1 MKPLQLT
8 LRAFGPYAGE
18 TLIDFERFG
27 GAGLY
32 LITGDTGAGKTTL
45 FDALSFALYGEG
57 SGAFRKPEMLRSKY
71 ASPEQKT
78 EVLLRFEDKG
88 EVYEV
93 RRTPSY
99 LRPAKRG
106 KGETQQ
112 LAEAELWLPDGSVKT
127 KVKEVNEKLE
137 DILGLNREQFL
148 QTAMIS
154 QGEFL
159 KLLLASTE
167 ERQKIFRK
175 IFHTERFAGLQELLK
190 AESNA
195 CEREFELLEQK
206 QRSCLERLQPE
217 GEAEALRQAVLRR
230 ESPAEELLSL
240 LPASLAALELER
252 NEVAALREAKNEEIS
267 ELSAAIVRAEAA
279 EQRARLRREKEAELL
294 RGRTALTEQREALT
308 RIRREIEE
316 KTARWE
322 ELPAY
327 RALLPKYE
335 ELARAS
341 AARAAQELRV
351 KEEEKALRRAAERAL
366 AAAELLNKS
375 REESRELADA
385 GEALARCE
393 AKASELKE
401 RSLLLSSVQRKIKDY
416 ADCFHEGK
424 QAQDVFLKAREA
436 YEQAERDYG
445 TAYRLFLAG
454 QAGLLAEELETGSPC
469 PVCGST
475 EHPRPAEKP
484 RETPSEAEL
493 KRLEEARKLGQE
505 RAERAAKQHS
515 ALRERLSQQ
524 KQQLSEQAAR
534 LFPEAEFRDLDR
546 SAKAEQERLTRA
558 TAENEALRTQCE
570 RREARRRELAEAL
583 PGFEQAAAERLSEQG
598 AANEALA
605 AAKQSLE
612 GLLAA
617 EAAERKQL
625 PAEDIEVLRERIR
638 LLENEQRRARE
649 AEQRL
654 AEEATAAEQALS
666 RAEGEHKAL
675 VAEEDK
681 EESAV
686 TAAELRE
693 KKLAAEA
700 ARAALSERTEVLGA
714 RLSNNRETLER
725 LRALEQER
733 VVLLRRLQAAKS
745 LADTASGQ
753 LSGQDKIML
762 ETYVQLDYF
771 ERMLLRA
778 NIRLMEMTEGR
789 YELVRSKEAE
799 NKRSQSGLSLDVVD
813 HYSGSERSVKSL
825 SGGESFQA
833 SLALALGLSDTVQE
847 EAGGIRLDAM
857 FIDEGF
863 GTLSEGALRA
873 ALNTLLEL
881 AAGQRLVGVISH
893 VPELKEKIER
903 QIRIRK
909 QADGGS
915 TAEIILP

>member
-1 MKPLQLT
+1 MSVCSRKARRKRSGKPCCGVRARQRNFCLFCP
-8 LRAFGPYAGE
+8 LRLLRLNWKE
-18 TLIDFERFG
+18 TRSRRFG
-27 GAGLY
+27 
-32 LITGDTGAGKTTL
+32 
-45 FDALSFALYGEG
+45 
-57 SGAFRKPEMLRSKY
+57 R
-71 ASPEQKT
+71 QKT
-78 EVLLRFEDKG
+78 RRFRSS
-88 EVYEV
+88 
-93 RRTPSY
+93 RR
-99 LRPAKRG
+99 
-106 KGETQQ
+106 Q
-112 LAEAELWLPDGSVKT
+112 EAE
-127 KVKEVNEKLE
+127 
-137 DILGLNREQFL
+137 I
-148 QTAMIS
+148 
-154 QGEFL
+154 
-159 KLLLASTE
+159 
-167 ERQKIFRK
+167 
-175 IFHTERFAGLQELLK
+175 
-190 AESNA
+190 
-195 CEREFELLEQK
+195 
-206 QRSCLERLQPE
+206 
-217 GEAEALRQAVLRR
+217 
-230 ESPAEELLSL
+230 
-240 LPASLAALELER
+240 
-252 NEVAALREAKNEEIS
+252 
-267 ELSAAIVRAEAA
+267 
-279 EQRARLRREKEAELL
+279 L

-424 QAQDVFLKAREA
+424 QAQGVFLKAREA

-515 ALRERLSQQ
+515 ALKERLSQQ

-534 LFPEAEFRDLDR
+534 LLPEAEFRELDR

-558 TAENEALRTQCE
+558 TAENEALHTQCE

>member
-27 GAGLY
+27 GEGLY

-88 EVYEV
+88 AVYEV

-175 IFHTERFAGLQELLK
+175 IFHTERFAGLQEFLK

-195 CEREFELLEQK
+195 REREFELLEQK

-252 NEVAALREAKNEEIS
+252 NEVAALREAKSEEIA

-279 EQRARLRREKEAELL
+279 EQRARLRREKEAEIL

-424 QAQDVFLKAREA
+424 QAQGVFLKAREA

-454 QAGLLAEELETGSPC
+454 QAGLLAEEL
-469 PVCGST
+469 
-475 EHPRPAEKP
+475 
-484 RETPSEAEL
+484 
-493 KRLEEARKLGQE
+493 
-505 RAERAAKQHS
+505 
-515 ALRERLSQQ
+515 
-524 KQQLSEQAAR
+524 
-534 LFPEAEFRDLDR
+534 
-546 SAKAEQERLTRA
+546 
-558 TAENEALRTQCE
+558 
-570 RREARRRELAEAL
+570 
-583 PGFEQAAAERLSEQG
+583 
-598 AANEALA
+598 
-605 AAKQSLE
+605 
-612 GLLAA
+612 
-617 EAAERKQL
+617 
-625 PAEDIEVLRERIR
+625 
-638 LLENEQRRARE
+638 
-649 AEQRL
+649 
-654 AEEATAAEQALS
+654 
-666 RAEGEHKAL
+666 
-675 VAEEDK
+675 
-681 EESAV
+681 
-686 TAAELRE
+686 
-693 KKLAAEA
+693 
-700 ARAALSERTEVLGA
+700 
-714 RLSNNRETLER
+714 
-725 LRALEQER
+725 
-733 VVLLRRLQAAKS
+733 
-745 LADTASGQ
+745 
-753 LSGQDKIML
+753 
-762 ETYVQLDYF
+762 
-771 ERMLLRA
+771 
-778 NIRLMEMTEGR
+778 
-789 YELVRSKEAE
+789 
-799 NKRSQSGLSLDVVD
+799 
-813 HYSGSERSVKSL
+813 
-825 SGGESFQA
+825 
-833 SLALALGLSDTVQE
+833 
-847 EAGGIRLDAM
+847 
-857 FIDEGF
+857 
-863 GTLSEGALRA
+863 
-873 ALNTLLEL
+873 
-881 AAGQRLVGVISH
+881 
-893 VPELKEKIER
+893 
-903 QIRIRK
+903 
-909 QADGGS
+909 
-915 TAEIILP
+915 